1 MITSLK
7 KKNNLAAMIRGK
19 AIEEAIRF
27 SYAFHRDQFS
37 IPAAQNYAN
46 DFYYLRTKKLPVTI
60 VKKNALPINTLVRTG
75 IKAFTFLKVKK
86 LKDIPSYK
94 LKKFYHVYPDFNAN
108 KIEIDGK
115 NYRNCCIELK
125 VSEKKINV
133 SSNKHVEQC
142 VNYSIKS
149 GKPVILIYLIF
160 EKKRQRFNNYS
171 SKAKFFLI
179 NQNNLAVI

>member
-1 MITSLK
+1 MITSFK
-7 KKNNLAAMIRGK
+7 RKNNLAAMIRGK
-19 AIEEAIRF
+19 AVEEAIRF
-27 SYAFHRDQFS
+27 TYAFHRDKFS

-46 DFYYLRTKKLPVTI
+46 DIYYLRTKKLPATI

-94 LKKFYHVYPDFNAN
+94 LKKFRHVYPDFNAN
-108 KIEIDGK
+108 KIEVDGK
-115 NYRNCCIELK
+115 NYINSCIELK
-125 VSEKKINV
+125 VSEKNIDE
-133 SSNKHVEQC
+133 SSNKHVKQC

-149 GKPVILIYLIF
+149 RKPVILIYLIF
-160 EKKRQRFNNYS
+160 EKKRQKFNKYC

-179 NQNNLAVI
+179 NQKNLAVI